1 MSSDGPIPSEP
12 FLSVEEFRDLTNH
25 RLSMKLLAGEEGL
38 QKEINSP
45 RIQKLGLALA
55 GYTEYLQQGRVQFI
69 GLSEITFLK
78 MLSPE
83 EREVAVERIF
93 SREITCV
100 VVTQNLEAPED
111 LLQKCNEHW
120 VPVFQTE
127 TPSSIAIA
135 EITTLLEE
143 SLAPTTTVHG
153 VLMEVFGIGVLLL
166 GPSGIGKSECALDLI
181 LRGHR
186 LVSDDTIVIKRFGI
200 NQLQGSGPRDFRF
213 HMELRGLGIINI
225 KELFGVSAL
234 SSSKTVDLT
243 VDLVRWKNDEEY
255 DRLGLDERE
264 YTLLGIPVPVIRM
277 PVAPGRNLATLV
289 EVAVRIQ
296 MLKAQGYSASNEFFQ
311 KLEEHL
317 KAPEL
322 SSDEAQ
328 RL

>member
-1 MSSDGPIPSEP
+1 MPSDGPILSESL
-12 FLSVEEFRDLTNH
+12 LSVEEFRDLTNS
-25 RLSMKLLAGEEGL
+25 RLTMELLAGEEGL

-55 GYTEYLQQGRVQFI
+55 GYTEYVQQGRVQFI

-78 MLSPE
+78 MLDPDKRAE
-83 EREVAVERIF
+83 AVEEIF
-93 SREITCV
+93 SREITCI
-100 VVTQNLEAPED
+100 VVTQNLETPED
-111 LLQKCNEHW
+111 LLHQCNEHW
-120 VPVFQTE
+120 VPVFRTE

-135 EITTLLEE
+135 EITNLLEE

-200 NQLQGSGPRDFRF
+200 NQLQGSGPPNFRF

-225 KELFGVSAL
+225 KELYGISAL

-264 YTLLGIPVPVIRM
+264 YPLLGVPVPLIRM

-296 MLKAQGYSASNEFFQ
+296 MLKAQGHSASNEFFQ
-311 KLEEHL
+311 KLERHMQV
-317 KAPEL
+317 PEL
-322 SSDEAQ
+322 SSDEAEK
-328 RL
+328 L